1 MNIYHIY
8 IYMKFIKID
17 EIFQQL
23 FMNINYSKN
32 ILGLKKYIIILN
44 NLKHKYIYIENIYY
58 IT

>member
-32 ILGLKKYIIILN
+32 ILELKKYIIILN